1 LQQPLDDVHKEAD
14 YAIKG
19 AELDPYNESPW
30 RYLIGLIKEDR
41 SLAFEY
47 ESKATQLRT
56 ILTNAG
62 RDPDECHNLT
72 SARIDLLEMQGD
84 ADSLKLVSCCRFV
97 FCCCS
102 LCFFSPYTATLS
114 FGRKCSS
121 EQAIDMAQ
129 DLATKHDLIR
139 KKYWLFRVS
148 EMRAALE

>member
-1 LQQPLDDVHKEAD
+1 LQQQPLEDVRKEAD

-56 ILTNAG
+56 ILKNGG
-62 RDPDECHNLT
+62 RDPDECYNLT

-84 ADSLKLVSCCRFV
+84 ADSLKLVS
-97 FCCCS
+97 
-102 LCFFSPYTATLS
+102 
-114 FGRKCSS
+114 
-121 EQAIDMAQ
+121 
-129 DLATKHDLIR
+129 
-139 KKYWLFRVS
+139 
-148 EMRAALE
+148 